1 MDYRLYLFDFDY
13 TLVNSEPAIVKCFHI
28 TLQKLGYPDVP
39 DERIKK
45 TIGLPMVEAVKR
57 IIGTADTA
65 EAEHFVDAYRP
76 EADRYMTPGTT
87 FFPGA
92 VETLRAIK
100 ATGAKVGIISNKTHR
115 AFKAYLVWDAQAGKV
130 AFAFE
135 PRGDGSSA
143 PRRGAAART
152 PAKTAGAKPAAKT
165 GAKAPGKT
173 TAKAAAKPAT
183 PKKPRAA
190 TTGTLTPSPALAAV
204 IGDAPTSRPQAIK
217 KLWEYIKAHNLQD
230 PKDKRTI
237 VADDTLR
244 AVLGADSIGMFKLA
258 GIVGQHVS

>member
-1 MDYRLYLFDFDY
+1 MRIRTSRYKPFMKGAPPLDYRLYLFDFDY

-65 EAEHFVDAYRP
+65 EAEHFVDAYSP

-87 FFPGA
+87 FFSGA

-115 AFKAYLVWDAQAGKV
+115 RIQEKFNVDHVPELIDLIIGSNDVKSHKP
-130 AFAFE
+130 E
-135 PRGDGSSA
+135 PTGAPSTTSTWPKTTSS
-143 PRRGAAART
+143 T
-152 PAKTAGAKPAAKT
+152 PATATSTPRPPAMPESTSSPSPPALP
-165 GAKAPGKT
+165 ALRPS
-173 TAKAAAKPAT
+173 PAT
-183 PKKPRAA
+183 P
-190 TTGTLTPSPALAAV
+190 TSPSCPPL
-204 IGDAPTSRPQAIK
+204 PPSKT
-217 KLWEYIKAHNLQD
+217 NLQ
-230 PKDKRTI
+230 KATNNGKIIKSAMT
-237 VADDTLR
+237 R
-244 AVLGADSIGMFKLA
+244 A
-258 GIVGQHVS
+258 

>member
-1 MDYRLYLFDFDY
+1 MRIRTSRYKPFMKGAPPLDYRLYLFDFDY

-65 EAEHFVDAYRP
+65 EAEHFVDAYSP

-115 AFKAYLVWDAQAGKV
+115 RIQEKFDVDHVPELIDLIIGSNDVKSHKP
-130 AFAFE
+130 E
-135 PRGDGSSA
+135 P
-143 PRRGAAART
+143 
-152 PAKTAGAKPAAKT
+152 T
-165 GAKAPGKT
+165 G
-173 TAKAAAKPAT
+173 
-183 PKKPRAA
+183 
-190 TTGTLTPSPALAAV
+190 L
-204 IGDAPTSRPQAIK
+204 
-217 KLWEYIKAHNLQD
+217 
-230 PKDKRTI
+230 
-237 VADDTLR
+237 LR
-244 AVLGADSIGMFKLA
+244 AIDHFHMAKDDVLYTGDR
-258 GIVGQHVS
+258 

>member
-1 MDYRLYLFDFDY
+1 MCVLKKGALPLDYRLYLFDFDY

-65 EAEHFVDAYRP
+65 EAEHFVDAYSP

-115 AFKAYLVWDAQAGKV
+115 RIQEKFDVDHVPELIARYPHIAILPAI
-130 AFAFE
+130 
-135 PRGDGSSA
+135 
-143 PRRGAAART
+143 AALKDEL
-152 PAKTAGAKPAAKT
+152 AK
-165 GAKAPGKT
+165 
-173 TAKAAAKPAT
+173 
-183 PKKPRAA
+183 
-190 TTGTLTPSPALAAV
+190 
-204 IGDAPTSRPQAIK
+204 SR
-217 KLWEYIKAHNLQD
+217 E
-230 PKDKRTI
+230 
-237 VADDTLR
+237 
-244 AVLGADSIGMFKLA
+244 
-258 GIVGQHVS
+258 

>member
-1 MDYRLYLFDFDY
+1 MRIRTSRYKPFMKGAPPLDYRLYLFDFDY

-65 EAEHFVDAYRP
+65 EAEHFVDAYSP

-115 AFKAYLVWDAQAGKV
+115 RIQEKFDVDHVPELIDLIIGSNNVKSHKPEPTGLLRAIDHFHMAKDDVLYTGDSYIDAETARNAGV
-130 AFAFE
+130 DFLAI
-135 PRGDGSSA
+135 
-143 PRRGAAART
+143 
-152 PAKTAGAKPAAKT
+152 TAGTTSAETFARYPHIAILPAIAALKDELAKNH
-165 GAKAPGKT
+165 
-173 TAKAAAKPAT
+173 
-183 PKKPRAA
+183 
-190 TTGTLTPSPALAAV
+190 
-204 IGDAPTSRPQAIK
+204 
-217 KLWEYIKAHNLQD
+217 E
-230 PKDKRTI
+230 
-237 VADDTLR
+237 
-244 AVLGADSIGMFKLA
+244 
-258 GIVGQHVS
+258 

>member
-1 MDYRLYLFDFDY
+1 MSIRASCASAQAVTRAPPLDYRLYLFDFDY

-57 IIGTADTA
+57 IVGTADDA
-65 EAEHFVDAYRP
+65 EAERFVDAYRP

-115 AFKAYLVWDAQAGKV
+115 RIQEKFDVDHVPELIDLAKDDVLYTGDSYIDAETARNAGV
-130 AFAFE
+130 DFLAI
-135 PRGDGSSA
+135 
-143 PRRGAAART
+143 
-152 PAKTAGAKPAAKT
+152 
-165 GAKAPGKT
+165 
-173 TAKAAAKPAT
+173 
-183 PKKPRAA
+183 
-190 TTGTLTPSPALAAV
+190 TTGTTSAETFARYPHIAILPAIAALKDELAKN
-204 IGDAPTSRPQAIK
+204 R
-217 KLWEYIKAHNLQD
+217 E
-230 PKDKRTI
+230 
-237 VADDTLR
+237 
-244 AVLGADSIGMFKLA
+244 
-258 GIVGQHVS
+258 

>member
-1 MDYRLYLFDFDY
+1 MRIRTSRYKPFMKGAPPLDYRLYLFDFDY

-57 IIGTADTA
+57 IVGTADDA
-65 EAEHFVDAYRP
+65 EAERFVDAYRP

-115 AFKAYLVWDAQAGKV
+115 RIQEKFDVDHVPELIDLIIGIYLVAYPMV
-130 AFAFE
+130 SMEIIPFLIAFWLMFRGFSATGYSMDLKRYGTRDWGWYMAFGILAILCSLLILWQPAVGALYAVYMISFTFLIIGFFRFMLAFE
-135 PRGDGSSA
+135 L
-143 PRRGAAART
+143 
-152 PAKTAGAKPAAKT
+152 KNLHK
-165 GAKAPGKT
+165 
-173 TAKAAAKPAT
+173 
-183 PKKPRAA
+183 RA
-190 TTGTLTPSPALAAV
+190 
-204 IGDAPTSRPQAIK
+204 
-217 KLWEYIKAHNLQD
+217 NN
-230 PKDKRTI
+230 
-237 VADDTLR
+237 
-244 AVLGADSIGMFKLA
+244 
-258 GIVGQHVS
+258 